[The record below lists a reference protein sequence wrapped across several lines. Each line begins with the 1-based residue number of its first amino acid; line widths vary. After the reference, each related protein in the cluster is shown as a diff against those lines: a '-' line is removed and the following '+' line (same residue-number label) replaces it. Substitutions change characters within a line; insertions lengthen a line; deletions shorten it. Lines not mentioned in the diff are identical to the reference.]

1 MIVPQIKFL
10 KILVFL
16 STERTETVTTTTTKT
31 TRKVAPKIKKPS
43 KYDKTVQVNEH
54 DDLELVV
61 PFTSPSD
68 VQVTWSKDG
77 KALTESRTVQTETT
91 QEVSRLSVKNVSRTD
106 AGTYDVVVQNA
117 DGKDKISIGV
127 QVIGK

>member
-1 MIVPQIKFL
+1 MGFDG
-10 KILVFL
+10 FDRSF

-31 TRKVAPKIKKPS
+31 TRKVAPKIKKPT

-77 KALTESRTVQTETT
+77 RTLTESRTVQTETT